1 MRGAWCYAAAR
12 CTLPTLHQTSR
23 SQPQPSLIPLNTSIP
38 RPLPPRPP
46 PPPLQPHT
54 GLPDFTVSWW
64 VPLYNVG
71 KQMMLAVLI
80 CFIDICE
87 SISIAKALAQKNK

>member
-1 MRGAWCYAAAR
+1 MVLCSSTLYAANAPPD
-12 CTLPTLHQTSR
+12 LPLATSTQPHP
-23 SQPQPSLIPLNTSIP
+23 SQYVHPSSAA
-38 RPLPPRPP
+38 PPPPP

>member
-1 MRGAWCYAAAR
+1 VG
-12 CTLPTLHQTSR
+12 
-23 SQPQPSLIPLNTSIP
+23 
-38 RPLPPRPP
+38 
-46 PPPLQPHT
+46 
-54 GLPDFTVSWW
+54 WW